1 MCEVMYGI
9 ERIKKNEKL
18 KSIGKAY
25 YEAIQDKE
33 EKTVATMKCYSLLYA
48 DCMSLLFSSCNWLA
62 ILWC

>member
-9 ERIKKNEKL
+9 ERIKMNETL

-33 EKTVATMKCYSLLYA
+33 EKTVATMK
-48 DCMSLLFSSCNWLA
+48 
-62 ILWC
+62 